1 MFGVQQY
8 ELAVIL
14 LRALPPEV
22 EAKLWKQVPHW
33 PKGLQAKVFA
43 AASWRTRQNHPFAT
57 GVLRFCAARIA
68 FHGVR
73 LGLAHDSFKPVS

>member
-22 EAKLWKQVPHW
+22 EAKLWKQVPRW
-33 PKGLQAKVFA
+33 PEGLQAKVFA
-43 AASWRTRQNHPFAT
+43 AASWRTR
-57 GVLRFCAARIA
+57 
-68 FHGVR
+68 
-73 LGLAHDSFKPVS
+73 

>member
-22 EAKLWKQVPHW
+22 EAKLWNQVPRW
-33 PKGLQAKVFA
+33 PEGLQAKVFA

-57 GVLRFCAARIA
+57 GKQSSRV
-68 FHGVR
+68 HR
-73 LGLAHDSFKPVS
+73 LTAPNSTN